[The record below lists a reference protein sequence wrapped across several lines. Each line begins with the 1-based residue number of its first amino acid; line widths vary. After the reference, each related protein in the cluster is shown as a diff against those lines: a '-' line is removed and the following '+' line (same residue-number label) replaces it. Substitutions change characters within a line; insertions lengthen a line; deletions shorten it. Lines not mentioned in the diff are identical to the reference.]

1 MSGLDMLDVAIG
13 VIFVFLLLSLICS
26 AVNEMIEAFMKQRA
40 VSLEAGIRQ
49 MIVADVEN
57 AAKIKN
63 VFLDVE
69 KEKGNLTP
77 NPKPL
82 NFDNAEEDYE
92 LALANKEKSAALQ
105 NSAEKLVIG
114 IDPKETAKLAEAR
127 SKLIKANS
135 NLANDDAIL
144 KAKENALTNISS
156 PAYVEAAK
164 KYFAAKK
171 NLNDLDKVSQL
182 YKHPLI
188 DGLFAG
194 DYDTEKRRYWVS
206 ISKKLPS
213 YIPSGNFALAL
224 IDSIAPIDANDP
236 TNKKHSLAVLKS
248 SVATIQNEKLKNA
261 LLPLINAAGDDIDN
275 VRRNIEAWYDNTMD
289 RVSGMYKRRVQY
301 FTFFIGVITAIA
313 INADTISIVNGL
325 VHDPGLRTALIA
337 TIPAY
342 IREHPNPS
350 GNSNSSSNNSNAG
363 NSNKEESTQ
372 PSNNSG
378 VKPSPS
384 PAKTTNSNSASAA
397 ASSEPSVIEAAFLQA
412 SPSVSNSNP
421 ANAPN
426 SNSNKTNTNSD
437 ATTNSNSQTTP
448 SPTSKLSPCE
458 ADPKSEDCKNLI
470 EKCQKDPLG
479 SVDCKAFSF
488 DCERNPKIFGC
499 SKVTCAGENK
509 DSALC
514 KQAQACEKD
523 SGSPACN
530 HASCAVDPSSA
541 DCRLN
546 DNLDRIQSLGL
557 PIGWQQAPPQ
567 CSIWAP
573 NQCFNDSRDFLLKL
587 LGWLITGIAI
597 SLGAPFWFDLLNKF
611 MIVRS
616 TVKPTE
622 KSPPD
627 KSKD

>member
-1 MSGLDMLDVAIG
+1 MLDVAIG
-13 VIFVFLLLSLICS
+13 VIFVYLLLSLVSS
-26 AVNEMIEAFMKQRA
+26 AINELIEAFMKQRA
-40 VSLEAGIRQ
+40 VNLEAGIRQ
-49 MIVADVEN
+49 MIVADTEN
-57 AAKIKN
+57 TKRVRTEFESAKAAK
-63 VFLDVE
+63 DAAAPRQ
-69 KEKGNLTP
+69 TP
-77 NPKPL
+77 PDFKKL
-82 NFDNAEEDYE
+82 EEDYVTAW
-92 LALANKEKSAALQ
+92 LNKEKSTTLQQIAMKLVASADLQ
-105 NSAEKLVIG
+105 NA
-114 IDPKETAKLAEAR
+114 AKVSQAQ
-127 SKLIKANS
+127 S
-135 NLANDDAIL
+135 NLVNANNNLADANTTFTQ
-144 KAKENALTNISS
+144 KEQTLTSATS
-156 PAYVEAAK
+156 PEYVQAVNNYLVAQR
-164 KYFAAKK
+164 
-171 NLNDLDKVSQL
+171 NLNDLDKVRQL
-182 YKHPLI
+182 YQHPLI

-194 DYDTEKRRYWVS
+194 DYDYEKSRFRFSYW
-206 ISKKLPS
+206 KKLPS

-224 IDSIAPIDANDP
+224 IDTLAPIDPSDP
-236 TNKKHSLAVLKS
+236 TNKKQSLENLKN

-261 LLPLINAAGDDIDN
+261 LLPLINAAGDDIDD
-275 VRRNIEAWYDNTMD
+275 VRRNIEDWYDNTMD
-289 RVSGMYKRRVQY
+289 RVSGVYKRRVQY
-301 FTFFIGVITAIA
+301 FTFFIGVFTAIA
-313 INADTISIVNGL
+313 VNADTISIVNGL

-337 TIPAY
+337 TIPEY

-350 GNSNSSSNNSNAG
+350 GNSNSSGNNSNAG
-363 NSNKEESTQ
+363 NSDNGESTQ
-372 PSNNSG
+372 PANNSG

-397 ASSEPSVIEAAFLQA
+397 ASSEPSVIKAAFVQA
-412 SPSVSNSNP
+412 SPSVSNSNT
-421 ANAPN
+421 ATAPN
-426 SNSNKTNTNSD
+426 LNSNKTNTNSD

-448 SPTSKLSPCE
+448 STTPKLSPCE
-458 ADPKSEDCKNLI
+458 AEPKSQDCKNLI
-470 EKCQKDPLG
+470 EQCQKDPLG

-499 SKVTCAGENK
+499 SKVTCAGKNK

-541 DCRLN
+541 DCKLN